1 MIDLRSDTITRP
13 TDAMRRAM
21 ADAPVGDDVY
31 HDDPTVNRLEE
42 RVAELLGKDAAVYV
56 PTGTMSNQIAVRFH
70 TEPGDTIL
78 TSTDAHIAIHEIGA
92 PAALSGVTIHE
103 LPGADG
109 TFTSAQVRAAV
120 PQPSP
125 SLPYWLF
132 PPVTLLAAENTHNAA
147 GGTIWPLER
156 LVEVANTAHALGLA
170 THLDGA
176 RLWNATAAT
185 GIPEADYARV
195 FDTTSVCFS
204 KGLGAP
210 VGSALVGDRDVI
222 DATRRF
228 KQMYGGGMRQA
239 GIVAAGALY
248 ALDHHRE
255 RLVEDH
261 DHARRFAEALAD
273 LPGVEVDLD
282 RVQTNMVYFTVADG
296 EGFAARCRRDGLDMI
311 ALGPTQI
318 RAVFHLGVSD
328 ADTDRA
334 IDIVRRVA
342 SPPADGS

>member
-1 MIDLRSDTITRP
+1 MIDLRSDTITQP

-42 RVAELLGKDAAVYV
+42 RVAELLGKEAAVYL
-56 PTGTMSNQIAVRFH
+56 PSGTMSNQVALRFH

-78 TSTDAHIAIHEIGA
+78 TARDAHIAIHEIAA
-92 PAALSGVTIHE
+92 PAALSGVTVHE

-132 PPVTLLAAENTHNAA
+132 PPVTVVAAENTHNAA
-147 GGTIWPLER
+147 GGTIWPLEQ
-156 LVEVANTAHALGLA
+156 LVDVANTGHALGLA

-176 RLWNATAAT
+176 RLWNAAAGT
-185 GIPEADYARV
+185 GISEADYARV

-210 VGSALVGDRDVI
+210 VGSALVGNRDVI

-248 ALDHHRE
+248 ALDYHRA

-261 DHARRFAEALAD
+261 DRARRFAEALAE
-273 LPGVEVDLD
+273 LPGIEVDLA
-282 RVQTNMVYFTVADG
+282 RVQTNMVYFAVDDG
-296 EGFAARCRRDGLDMI
+296 EAFAARCRHEGLDMI
-311 ALGPTQI
+311 ALSPTQI

-334 IDIVRRVA
+334 IDIVRQVA
-342 SPPADGS
+342 TARTGGV